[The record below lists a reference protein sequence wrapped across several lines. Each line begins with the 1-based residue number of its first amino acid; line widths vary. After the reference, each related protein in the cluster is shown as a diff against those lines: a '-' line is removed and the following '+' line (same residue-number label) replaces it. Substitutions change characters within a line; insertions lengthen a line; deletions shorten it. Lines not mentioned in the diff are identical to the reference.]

1 MVKVFLHLGCLVA
14 FVVAVSIA
22 RPVQSRVN
30 PPQRYELILPAGDRS
45 LHGGTAA
52 PPADQAL
59 ADDGAVRS
67 ERSTNLSHITGTA
80 RKIQMY
86 IKNRYLQIL
95 PDGAVNG
102 TNDDGSDYTILQ
114 RHSVRTG
121 QLLIQSVPTC
131 MFLCMDS
138 CGLLYGSRNFTG
150 DCVFNETF
158 VHSYITYSSSKYS
171 NERRTL
177 YIALNKRGQSRKV
190 QVQKQA
196 PLGKLFTYAM
206 VVIKHVE
213 DDRVKDLAQRILRVR
228 ESLQNGSR
236 LLSGDLSMAQHPLR
250 HHGYHHLCPQVQPG
264 SLKFNAEQ
272 DDAMDD
278 VGRDRLRCRR
288 RKKRKK
294 KKRRCKEGEQ
304 EGEQCQNKGVNRKKK
319 CQQGE
324 GEEECQ
330 KRLEAAT
337 RRRKSRNGDRQLRD
351 GSEKN
356 KKKQKSVKN
365 KKFISDGEIGKD
377 LGSARTRTDGLGEYT
392 MTTQSESPATS
403 SLPVTST
410 TVSTASATSPST
422 STVISAAS
430 LPSTILTGS
439 PTAPSSVSTP
449 SSVSAADFATRSSNW
464 TRSEDISS
472 ISSSGTSTTLGTAK

>member
-14 FVVAVSIA
+14 FLVAVSIA
-22 RPVQSRVN
+22 RPVHPRVY

-52 PPADQAL
+52 PPAEQAL

-102 TNDDGSDYTILQ
+102 TSDDGSDYTILQ
-114 RHSVRTG
+114 RHSVRMG

-196 PLGKLFTYAM
+196 PLGKLFSYAM

-236 LLSGDLSMAQHPLR
+236 LVSGDLSMAQHPLR

-264 SLKFNAEQ
+264 SLQFNLEQ
-272 DDAMDD
+272 DDATDD
-278 VGRDRLRCRR
+278 MGRDKLRCRR

-294 KKRRCKEGEQ
+294 KKRRCKEAEE
-304 EGEQCQNKGVNRKKK
+304 EGEQCQKRGVNRKKK

-324 GEEECQ
+324 GEEQCQ

-337 RRRKSRNGDRQLRD
+337 RKRKSRNGDRKLRD
-351 GSEKN
+351 DSEKN

-377 LGSARTRTDGLGEYT
+377 LGRARTRTDGVGEYI
-392 MTTQSESPATS
+392 MTTQSESPASS
-403 SLPVTST
+403 SLPAAST
-410 TVSTASATSPST
+410 TVPTASATTSSASTIIAAASPS
-422 STVISAAS
+422 
-430 LPSTILTGS
+430 STILTGS
-439 PTAPSSVSTP
+439 PTAQLSVST
-449 SSVSAADFATRSSNW
+449 SLSVSTADVA
-464 TRSEDISS
+464 TRSEDTSS
-472 ISSSGTSTTLGTAK
+472 MPSSGTSTTLGTAK